1 MGQRISRSSIFI
13 GIILS
18 LAIAAVVIIVLRDA
32 MTRDKESGLGDAF
45 TYDLE
50 SLRKTDPDLV
60 KYEETGNIETGFQR
74 VFAIT
79 VDRSDRVYVAG
90 DKSVRI
96 FSDKGDTLRKIE
108 LADSAGCL
116 AVDDDG
122 TLYVGLKD
130 HIEVYNPSGAR
141 KARWESPGRKTT
153 LTSIA
158 ISGDYIFA
166 ADAGGR
172 AVLRYDSSGKLVS
185 RIGEKD
191 KDRNISGFVIPSPY
205 FDLAVASDG
214 LLRVVNPGLH
224 RIEAYTFDGDLEFWW
239 GKASTAI
246 DGFSGCCNPVNFA
259 FMPDGGFVTCEKGL
273 PRVKIYDIE
282 GVFQS
287 VVAGADTLNT
297 LGRGIIFD
305 VAADSQGRILLLDPI
320 KRVFR
325 IFTLIQEAES

>member
-13 GIILS
+13 GAILS
-18 LAIAAVVIIVLRDA
+18 LAIAAVVIIVVRDA

-50 SLRKTDPDLV
+50 SLRKTDPTLIN
-60 KYEETGNIETGFQR
+60 YEETGAVETGFQR

-79 VDRSDRVYVAG
+79 MDRSDRVYVAG

-96 FSDKGDTLRKIE
+96 FSDNGDILQEME
-108 LADSAGCL
+108 LAGSARCL
-116 AVDDDG
+116 AVGSDG
-122 TLYVGLKD
+122 TVYVGMKD
-130 HIEVYNPSGAR
+130 HIEVYDPSGAR
-141 KARWESPGRKTT
+141 KARWESPGRRTT

-158 ISGDYIFA
+158 VSGDDIFV

-172 AVLRYDSSGKLVS
+172 VVLRYDSSGNLIS

-191 KDRNISGFVIPSPY
+191 KDRNIPGFVIPSPS

-214 LLRVVNPGLH
+214 LLRVVNPGRQ

-305 VAADSQGRILLLDPI
+305 VAADSQGRVLLLDPI